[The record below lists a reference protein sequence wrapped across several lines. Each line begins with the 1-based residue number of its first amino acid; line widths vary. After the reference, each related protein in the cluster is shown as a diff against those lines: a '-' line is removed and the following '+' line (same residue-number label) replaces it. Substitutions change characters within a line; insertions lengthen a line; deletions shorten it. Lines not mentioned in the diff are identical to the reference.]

1 MTASS
6 RTVEHVGEWRIE
18 LRGETPA
25 EIFQELARVI
35 ARAAGTSSGAYGDWE
50 PIEVEAR
57 DREGLLVDYANE
69 LVSRSEIDQRAYD
82 DVQDV
87 MVDDDAR
94 PRIRARMRGRAVT
107 SWRSPLKAATYHGV
121 RLAREGE
128 RWHANVLFDV

>member
-18 LRGETPA
+18 VRGETPA

-50 PIEVEAR
+50 EIAVEAR
-57 DREGLLVDYANE
+57 DREGLLVDFANE

-87 MVDDDAR
+87 VVDDDAR

-121 RLAREGE
+121 RLVREGE
-128 RWHANVLFDV
+128 GWRANVLFDV